1 MRRGERAGEVKE
13 NGGNEKRVSAGKREE
28 TIAGHRMLYEREA

>member
-13 NGGNEKRVSAGKREE
+13 NGGNEKRVSAEKKRRDDSW
-28 TIAGHRMLYEREA
+28 AQDVV